1 MIATFNP
8 EEAELRDHLLDR
20 IAVALSVDASPLDM
34 DQRIEAVQGESLG
47 VLFSPFNF
55 LRFSLAEEPSAPGT
69 GFRSLMA
76 LVLQLSSDR
85 V

>member
-34 DQRIEAVQGESLG
+34 DQRIEAVNGQ
-47 VLFSPFNF
+47 
-55 LRFSLAEEPSAPGT
+55 
-69 GFRSLMA
+69 
-76 LVLQLSSDR
+76 LVLDVLIRDLLFCGLASWKNEVR
-85 V
+85 GRCRIPLILVHVGAIVHM